1 MKLFGLGKYS
11 EKQIAEDIRN
21 GSNAAVKKLYDE
33 SSGYLLALCSRYI
46 ADHAA
51 AEDVLQDSFLK
62 IISSIGSFTWKGN
75 GSLKAWMSRIT
86 VNEALQYLRK
96 QKKSSF
102 IDYGD
107 RLPDM
112 TDEDDDPEVESVPP
126 EVIQK
131 MIQELPDG
139 YRTIFNLVVF
149 EEKPHKEIADLLG
162 ITESTSAS
170 QFHRA
175 RKILAKRINDYVK
188 QHQRWIGQIN

>member
-46 ADHAA
+46 PDRAA

-62 IISSIGSFTWKGN
+62 ILSSIGSFTWKGN

-86 VNEALQYLRK
+86 VNEALQYLRR

-149 EEKPHKEIADLLG
+149 EEKPHKEIAELLG

-170 QFHRA
+170 QFHSA
-175 RKILAKRINDYVK
+175 RKILAKKIKDYVK
-188 QHQRWIGQIN
+188 QHQ

>member
-11 EKQIAEDIRN
+11 EKQIAEDIRK
-21 GSNAAVKKLYDE
+21 GSSAAVKKLYDE

-62 IISSIGSFTWKGN
+62 ILSSIGSFTWKGN

-149 EEKPHKEIADLLG
+149 EEKPHKEIAELLG

-188 QHQRWIGQIN
+188 QHQ

>member
-11 EKQIAEDIRN
+11 EKQIADDIRN

-46 ADHAA
+46 PDHAT

-62 IISSIGSFTWKGN
+62 ILSSIGSFTWKGN

-112 TDEDDDPEVESVPP
+112 TDEDDDPEESGVTITIGKDACYYHPDVKNVMWNE
-126 EVIQK
+126 EVQ
-131 MIQELPDG
+131 PYG
-139 YRTIFNLVVF
+139 YAGVKHLC
-149 EEKPHKEIADLLG
+149 EKLL
-162 ITESTSAS
+162 E
-170 QFHRA
+170 
-175 RKILAKRINDYVK
+175 V
-188 QHQRWIGQIN
+188 

>member
-62 IISSIGSFTWKGN
+62 ILSSIGSFTWKGN

-112 TDEDDDPEVESVPP
+112 TDEDDVPEVESVPP

-188 QHQRWIGQIN
+188 QQHQ

>member
-11 EKQIAEDIRN
+11 EKQIADDIRN

-46 ADHAA
+46 PDHAT

-62 IISSIGSFTWKGN
+62 ILSSIGSFTWKGN

-131 MIQELPDG
+131 MIQEYSKAEDRPKSYTMDIMVTNEGTAL
-139 YRTIFNLVVF
+139 L
-149 EEKPHKEIADLLG
+149 EIHTFVSVGLYSTLWDETLLG
-162 ITESTSAS
+162 AYKDGI
-170 QFHRA
+170 
-175 RKILAKRINDYVK
+175 DYCIK
-188 QHQRWIGQIN
+188 YGK

>member
-21 GSNAAVKKLYDE
+21 GSNAAVKNLYDE

-62 IISSIGSFTWKGN
+62 ILSSIGSFTWKGN
-75 GSLKAWMSRIT
+75 GSLKAWMSRIM

-175 RKILAKRINDYVK
+175 RKILAKKINDYVK
-188 QHQRWIGQIN
+188 QHQ

>member
-46 ADHAA
+46 PDRAA

-175 RKILAKRINDYVK
+175 RKILAKKINDYVK
-188 QHQRWIGQIN
+188 QHQ

>member
-62 IISSIGSFTWKGN
+62 ILSSIGSFTWKGN

-112 TDEDDDPEVESVPP
+112 TDEDDDPEVESVSP
-126 EVIQK
+126 EDDTGTPGRLPHNIQPCGFRGK
-131 MIQELPDG
+131 TAQGNSGPAGHHGKHFRFPVPQGQKDSG
-139 YRTIFNLVVF
+139 
-149 EEKPHKEIADLLG
+149 EEN
-162 ITESTSAS
+162 
-170 QFHRA
+170 Q
-175 RKILAKRINDYVK
+175 
-188 QHQRWIGQIN
+188 

>member
-46 ADHAA
+46 ADQAA

-62 IISSIGSFTWKGN
+62 ILSSIGSFTWKGN

-188 QHQRWIGQIN
+188 QHQ

>member
-11 EKQIAEDIRN
+11 EKQIAEEIRN

-46 ADHAA
+46 PDHAA

-62 IISSIGSFTWKGN
+62 ILSSIGSFTWKGN

-175 RKILAKRINDYVK
+175 RKILAKKINDYVK
-188 QHQRWIGQIN
+188 QHQ